1 MDKLKEFKE
10 YLNKINQYEQASNIL
25 QWDMQT
31 CMPYNGG
38 DSNTDV
44 LTMLSSKSFE
54 LSVSDKMKDLLDNLT
69 NPETFNNL
77 DSISKKMISECKK
90 QYDDNKNIPPN
101 LYSKYIQVVSQS
113 EQTWQKAKSDNDFKT
128 MVPYLKEIIELTK
141 EMYSY
146 SKPNVD
152 TYNALLDDYEK
163 GITANQLDTIFK
175 ELKEGT
181 IPLIEAISKKDKIN
195 QHIFNRHYP
204 IHLQERL
211 SNYFLDVI
219 NFDFKS
225 GCLSQSEHPFTTGI
239 NSPYDVRITTNY
251 DINDIRSSLFS
262 VLHEGGHALYEQNI
276 NPKLVGTRLNT
287 GTSMGIHE
295 SQSRFFE
302 NIIGRNISFWKKHY
316 NKVCEILPSY
326 SNISLDKF
334 YKGINSVEPS
344 LIRIDADELT
354 YNLHVIIRFEL
365 EKALF
370 SGNLEVKDLSTAWN
384 DKMKEYLGI
393 IPKDD
398 TTGVLQDCHW
408 YSGLFGYFPSY
419 SLGNIYSGQFLS
431 QIEKE
436 LGPIDYLIENDRLRD
451 INNWLKVNIHQY
463 GLMKSP
469 TEIIK
474 DSCNSSIDTKPIIKY
489 YTNKY
494 SNIYNL

>member
-38 DSNTDV
+38 DSNTGV

-163 GITANQLDTIFK
+163 GITENQLDTIFK

-195 QHIFNRHYP
+195 QHIFNGHYP

-262 VLHEGGHALYEQNI
+262 VLHEGGH
-276 NPKLVGTRLNT
+276 
-287 GTSMGIHE
+287 M
-295 SQSRFFE
+295 
-302 NIIGRNISFWKKHY
+302 
-316 NKVCEILPSY
+316 NKI
-326 SNISLDKF
+326 
-334 YKGINSVEPS
+334 
-344 LIRIDADELT
+344 
-354 YNLHVIIRFEL
+354 
-365 EKALF
+365 
-370 SGNLEVKDLSTAWN
+370 
-384 DKMKEYLGI
+384 
-393 IPKDD
+393 
-398 TTGVLQDCHW
+398 
-408 YSGLFGYFPSY
+408 
-419 SLGNIYSGQFLS
+419 
-431 QIEKE
+431 
-436 LGPIDYLIENDRLRD
+436 
-451 INNWLKVNIHQY
+451 
-463 GLMKSP
+463 
-469 TEIIK
+469 
-474 DSCNSSIDTKPIIKY
+474 
-489 YTNKY
+489 
-494 SNIYNL
+494 